1 MAISPI
7 GMVYVLL
14 VEKGLY
20 TIDRV
25 PSTVREEVKQEL
37 LAREEAANQSA
48 ETQSTDTVE

>member
-7 GMVYVLL
+7 GMVYVYL

-37 LAREEAANQSA
+37 EIRQNESSEE
-48 ETQSTDTVE
+48 